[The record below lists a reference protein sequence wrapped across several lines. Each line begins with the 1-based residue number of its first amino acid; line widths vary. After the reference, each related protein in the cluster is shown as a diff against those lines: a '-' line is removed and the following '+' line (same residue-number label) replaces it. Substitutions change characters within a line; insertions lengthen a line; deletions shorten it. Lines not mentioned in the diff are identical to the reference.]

1 MTLAATVEALNVAA
15 GLLPVSAG
23 GWPVAVSRIEF
34 AGVLAPLYIKV
45 LETLKKAEKKGIAMQ
60 GQLTEVDCE
69 AAHVPVLEGVHCFLA
84 ILLFVEADECVA
96 HLYKRQRETW
106 FGSCNW
112 LDGPMVR

>member
-23 GWPVAVSRIEF
+23 RRPVAVSRIEF
-34 AGVLAPLYIKV
+34 AGVLAPL
-45 LETLKKAEKKGIAMQ
+45 
-60 GQLTEVDCE
+60 EVDCE